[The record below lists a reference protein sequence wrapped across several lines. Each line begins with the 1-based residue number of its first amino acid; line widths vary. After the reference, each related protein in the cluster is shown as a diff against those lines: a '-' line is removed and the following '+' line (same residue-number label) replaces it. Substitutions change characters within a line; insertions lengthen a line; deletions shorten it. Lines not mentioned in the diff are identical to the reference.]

1 MLKSELG
8 EDWRSKFKTFD
19 EKPIAA
25 ASIGQVHKATMID
38 PITQEEREVAVK
50 VQYPGIYPYLYI
62 YIYIYII
69 YNRIYSLP
77 FNLYRGIGLH

>member
-19 EKPIAA
+19 MKPIAA

-50 VQYPGIYPYLYI
+50 VQYPGISISILLYHNITYLPY
-62 YIYIYII
+62 
-69 YNRIYSLP
+69 RI
-77 FNLYRGIGLH
+77 